1 MSNIDKEKFGAF
13 IAMLRKEKGLTQ
25 KELAGQLAISDKAV
39 SKWETAVSVPNI
51 DLLMPLAELLGVTV
65 TELLL
70 CRRMEQGNVLSA
82 TQVEQVVKTAIS
94 YSEEKPVRAW
104 QASRKWGLIFLLCLL
119 VGCLE
124 AWFAYQSGGMT
135 VMLPVSMSLG
145 ATFGIYFCFFVKE
158 KLPAYYDEN
167 RISLYV
173 DGVFEMH
180 LAGLSLNNRNWGKIV
195 TVGRIWSIAILLGYP
210 ILSYVETKFFT
221 GIMQYVIELPLTLFL
236 TLGGFFIPIYLVG
249 KKYG

>member
-158 KLPAYYDEN
+158 KLPDYYDEN
-167 RISLYV
+167 CISLYV
-173 DGVFEMH
+173 DGVFEMN

-195 TVGRIWSIAILLGYP
+195 TVGRVWSIAILLGYP

-236 TLGGFFIPIYLVG
+236 TLGGFFIPIYIVG